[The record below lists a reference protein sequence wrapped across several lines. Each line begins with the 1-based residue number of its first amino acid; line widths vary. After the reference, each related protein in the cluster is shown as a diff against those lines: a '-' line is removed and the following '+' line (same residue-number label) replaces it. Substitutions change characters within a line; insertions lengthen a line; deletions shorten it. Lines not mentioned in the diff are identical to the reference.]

1 MEKGILLTR
10 LKGQQKSMMSYS
22 QDFEINKIAFNNN
35 GLNSIQSKYFV
46 SENWPVVYI
55 LNNNGVSQAYVGETI
70 DTNSRIFTHL
80 QTPSKSHLQEAH
92 LISSRKFNKSVT
104 TC

>member
-1 MEKGILLTR
+1 
-10 LKGQQKSMMSYS
+10 MMNYN

-35 GLNSIQSKYFV
+35 GLNSIQSQYFV

-104 TC
+104 LDIESNLIKYLHADGK